1 MCELNFEEDQ
11 VYLYNDY
18 LMFIRRKMNCEL
30 NLELYEGDLMDIEI
44 NDIKQDKKSNI
55 WKFLCI
61 LTDKTKKFPE
71 SHGKKSNSICKRWDD
86 QNSTYIYEAIGF
98 YDWLKMLKRDQ
109 RLKELGI

>member
-1 MCELNFEEDQ
+1 MCELNWEEDQ

-44 NDIKQDKKSNI
+44 DDIKQDKKSNI

-61 LTDKTKKFPE
+61 LADKTKKFPE
-71 SHGKKSNSICKRWDD
+71 S

-98 YDWLKMLKRDQ
+98 NDWLKMLKRDQ